1 MENKPNEL
9 AVNIEE
15 EMKASY
21 LDYAMSVIIGR
32 ALPDVRD
39 GLKPVHRRVLY
50 AMQELGNVHNKPHK
64 KSARVVGEVI
74 GKYHPHGEAAV
85 YDTIVRLAQ
94 EFSMREP
101 LVDGQG
107 NFGSIDGDSA
117 AAMRYTEVRMSRLA
131 EQLLADIDKD
141 TVEFQPNYDESLS
154 EPLVLP
160 TRVPNLLLNGASG
173 IAVGMATNI
182 PPHNLGE
189 IIDALLLL
197 LENPRIGL
205 RELIEVVPGPDFP
218 TAGFIHGRHGI
229 AQAYA
234 TGRGVIHMRAKA
246 DFEDTGRDRVA
257 IIVEELP
264 YQVNKAKLIER
275 IAQLVHDK
283 RIDGISD
290 LRDESSREG
299 MRIVIELKRDA
310 TPEIVLNHL
319 FKLTPMQSSFGMNL
333 LAIADGQP
341 RVLSLKEILTLFL
354 DHRREV
360 VRRRT
365 AFELDK
371 AEQRAHILEGL
382 RRALD
387 QLDEIISLI
396 RASSAPA
403 DAREGLMT
411 RFEFSQAQAQAILDM
426 RLQRLTG
433 LERDK
438 IIEEYRN
445 ILKEIARLREILSD
459 ERALRAVIRSEL
471 AEIRDTFANPRRTVI
486 VDEQADLTIEDLIAE
501 EQVIITVTRNGYIK
515 RTSLDVYRSQARGGK
530 GRRGMSTASTEDLI
544 QYVFTASTH
553 SYLLIFTGNGHAY
566 WVKVYEIPS
575 VGAAGK
581 GKPIV
586 NLINIERD
594 DQIADIIA
602 VDDFTA
608 AEYVM
613 TTSRL
618 GYVKKTPL
626 NAFSN
631 PRAVGIIACGVDEGD
646 ELLKVART
654 SGHDNIL
661 LGTRQGKSIR
671 FSERDVR
678 SMGRTA
684 RGVRGLTLRPGDA
697 LVTMC
702 ILRDENG
709 DILSVTEKGYGKR
722 TPLSEYRVQ
731 GRGGFGIINIKTNER
746 TGKVVGVS
754 HVAGPEDLLLVT
766 EKGKIIRQPVEQIR
780 QTASRSTQG
789 VHLIDLDE
797 EDRVSDIGLVP
808 PEEEDDVPSIETN

>member
-1 MENKPNEL
+1 MENNPKEL

-50 AMQELGNVHNKPHK
+50 AMQELNNVHNKPHK

-74 GKYHPHGEAAV
+74 GKYHPHGETAV
-85 YDTIVRLAQ
+85 YDTIVRMAQ

-101 LVDGQG
+101 LIDGQG

-141 TVEFQPNYDESLS
+141 TVEFQPNYDESLR

-189 IIDALLLL
+189 TIDALLLL
-197 LENPRIGL
+197 LENPRAGL
-205 RELIEVVPGPDFP
+205 RELIEVMPGPDFP
-218 TAGFIHGRHGI
+218 TAGFIHGRQGI

-234 TGRGVIHMRAKA
+234 TGRGVIHLRARTS
-246 DFEDTGRDRVA
+246 FEENDRDRIA

-283 RIDGISD
+283 RIEGISD

-310 TPEIVLNHL
+310 TEEIVLNHL
-319 FKLTPMQSSFGMNL
+319 FKLTPMQTSFGINL

-341 RVLSLKEILTLFL
+341 RVLSLREILALFL
-354 DHRREV
+354 EHRKDV

-382 RRALD
+382 RKALD
-387 QLDEIISLI
+387 YLDEIISLI
-396 RASSAPA
+396 RASASPA
-403 DAREGLMT
+403 EARSGLIAQ
-411 RFEFSQAQAQAILDM
+411 FDFSDVQAQAILDM
-426 RLQRLTG
+426 RLQRLTA

-438 IIEEYRN
+438 IIDEYQN

-459 ERALRAVIRSEL
+459 ERALRAVIHGEL
-471 AEIRDTFANPRRTVI
+471 VEIRENFSSPRRTII
-486 VDEQADLTIEDLIAE
+486 VDEQAELTIEDLIVE
-501 EQVIITVTRNGYIK
+501 EQVIITATRNGYIK

-530 GRRGMSTASTEDLI
+530 GRRGMSTASAEDLI
-544 QYVFTASTH
+544 QYLFTASTH
-553 SYLLIFTGNGHAY
+553 SYLLIFTRKGHAY
-566 WVKVYEIPS
+566 WVKVYAIPN
-575 VGAAGK
+575 VGAAGR

-586 NLINIERD
+586 NLINIEKD
-594 DQIADIIA
+594 DQVADIIA
-602 VDDFTA
+602 VDDFSA
-608 AEYVM
+608 DEYVM

-626 NAFSN
+626 AAFSN
-631 PRAVGIIACGVDEGD
+631 PRTVGIIACGVAEDD
-646 ELLKVART
+646 ELLKVERT
-654 SGHDNIL
+654 SGSDHIL
-661 LGTRQGKSIR
+661 LATRNGKAIR
-671 FSERDVR
+671 FSENGVR

-684 RGVRGLTLRPGDA
+684 RGVKGLTLRPGDA
-697 LVTMC
+697 LVAMC
-702 ILRDENG
+702 VLRDDSG

-722 TPLSEYRVQ
+722 TPLTEYRVQ
-731 GRGGFGIINIKTNER
+731 GRGGYGIINIKTGDR
-746 TGKVVGVS
+746 TGQVAGVS
-754 HVAGPEDLLLVT
+754 HVIGPDDLLLVT

-789 VHLIDLDE
+789 VRLIDLDE
-797 EDRVSDIGLVP
+797 DDRVSDIGLVA
-808 PEEEDDVPSIETN
+808 PEEEDDDQRPEED

>member
-1 MENKPNEL
+1 MENNPNEL

-15 EMKASY
+15 EMKSSY

-39 GLKPVHRRVLY
+39 GLKPVHRRVLF

-64 KSARVVGEVI
+64 KSARVVGDVI
-74 GKYHPHGEAAV
+74 GKYHPHGESAV
-85 YDTIVRLAQ
+85 YDTIVRMAQ

-154 EPLVLP
+154 EPVVLP
-160 TRVPNLLLNGASG
+160 TRVPNLLLNGTSG

-189 IIDALLLL
+189 TIDALLLL
-197 LENPRIGL
+197 LDNPRVGL
-205 RELIEVVPGPDFP
+205 HELMEVMPGPDFP

-229 AQAYA
+229 AQAYS
-234 TGRGVIHMRAKA
+234 TGRGVIHIRAKA
-246 DFEDTGRDRVA
+246 DFEDVGRDRTA

-275 IAQLVHDK
+275 VAQLVHDK
-283 RIDGISD
+283 RIEGISD

-319 FKLTPMQSSFGMNL
+319 FKLTPMQSSFGINL

-341 RVLSLKEILTLFL
+341 RVMSLKEILTLFL
-354 DHRREV
+354 DHRRDV
-360 VRRRT
+360 VRRRA

-387 QLDEIISLI
+387 HLDEIIDLI
-396 RASSAPA
+396 RGSGSPA
-403 DAREGLMT
+403 EAREGLMA
-411 RFEFSQAQAQAILDM
+411 RFEFSTVQAQAILDM
-426 RLQRLTG
+426 RLQRLTA

-438 IIEEYRN
+438 ILDEYEK
-445 ILKEIARLREILSD
+445 ILAEIARLREILSD
-459 ERALRAVIRSEL
+459 ERALRAVIHSEL
-471 AEIRDTFANPRRTVI
+471 TEIRETFSNPRRTVI
-486 VDEQADLTIEDLIAE
+486 IDAQAELTIEDLIAE
-501 EQVIITVTRNGYIK
+501 EQVIITATRNGYIK
-515 RTSLDVYRSQARGGK
+515 RTSLDIYRSQARGGK

-544 QYVFTASTH
+544 QYLFTASTH
-553 SYLLIFTGNGHAY
+553 SYLLIFTTSGRVY
-566 WVKVYEIPS
+566 WLKVYEIPN

-581 GKPIV
+581 GRPIV
-586 NLINIERD
+586 NLINIEKD

-608 AEYVM
+608 EGYVV

-618 GYVKKTPL
+618 GHVKKTPL
-626 NAFSN
+626 HAFSN
-631 PRAVGIIACGVDEGD
+631 PRAIGIIACGVDEGD
-646 ELLKVART
+646 ELLKVERT
-654 SGHDNIL
+654 SGRDDIL
-661 LGTRQGKSIR
+661 LCTRKGKAIR
-671 FSERDVR
+671 FSETDVR

-684 RGVRGLTLRPGDA
+684 RGVRGMTLRPGDA

-709 DILSVTEKGYGKR
+709 DILSVTANGYGKR
-722 TPLSEYRVQ
+722 TPLPEYRVQ
-731 GRGGFGIINIKTNER
+731 GRGGYGIINIKAGER
-746 TGKVVGVS
+746 TGEVVGVS
-754 HVAGPEDLLLVT
+754 HVTGPDDLLLVT

-789 VHLIDLDE
+789 VRLIDLRDD
-797 EDRVSDIGLVP
+797 DRVSDIGLVA
-808 PEEEDDVPSIETN
+808 PEEEDDVPIAETD

>member
-1 MENKPNEL
+1 MENNPKEL

-39 GLKPVHRRVLY
+39 GLKPVHRRVLF
-50 AMQELGNVHNKPHK
+50 AMQELNNVHNKPHK

-74 GKYHPHGEAAV
+74 GKYHPHGETAV
-85 YDTIVRLAQ
+85 YDTIVRMAQ

-101 LVDGQG
+101 LIDGQG

-141 TVEFQPNYDESLS
+141 TVEFQPNYDESLR

-189 IIDALLLL
+189 TIDALLLL
-197 LENPRIGL
+197 LENPRAGL
-205 RELIEVVPGPDFP
+205 RELIEVMPGPDFP

-234 TGRGVIHMRAKA
+234 TGRGVIHLRAKTS
-246 DFEDTGRDRVA
+246 FEENGRDRIA

-283 RIDGISD
+283 RIEGISD

-310 TPEIVLNHL
+310 TEEIVLNHL
-319 FKLTPMQSSFGMNL
+319 FKLTPMQTSFGINL

-341 RVLSLKEILTLFL
+341 RVLSLREILALFL
-354 DHRREV
+354 EHRKDV

-382 RRALD
+382 RKALD
-387 QLDEIISLI
+387 YLDEIISLI
-396 RASSAPA
+396 RASASPA
-403 DAREGLMT
+403 EARSGLIAQ
-411 RFEFSQAQAQAILDM
+411 FDFSDAQAQAILDM
-426 RLQRLTG
+426 RLQRLTA

-438 IIEEYRN
+438 IIGEYQN

-459 ERALRAVIRSEL
+459 ERALRAVIHGEL
-471 AEIRDTFANPRRTVI
+471 VEIRENFSSPRRTII
-486 VDEQADLTIEDLIAE
+486 VDEQAELTIEDLIVE
-501 EQVIITVTRNGYIK
+501 EQVIITATRNGYIK

-530 GRRGMSTASTEDLI
+530 GRRGMSTASAEDLI
-544 QYVFTASTH
+544 QYLFTASTH
-553 SYLLIFTGNGHAY
+553 SYLLIFTRKGQAY
-566 WVKVYEIPS
+566 WVKVYAVPN
-575 VGAAGK
+575 VGAAGR

-586 NLINIERD
+586 NLINIEKD
-594 DQIADIIA
+594 DQVADIIA
-602 VDDFTA
+602 VDDFSA
-608 AEYVM
+608 DEYVM

-626 NAFSN
+626 AAFSN
-631 PRAVGIIACGVDEGD
+631 PRTVGIIACGVAEDD
-646 ELLKVART
+646 ELLKVERT
-654 SGHDNIL
+654 SGSDHIL
-661 LGTRQGKSIR
+661 LATRNGKAIR
-671 FSERDVR
+671 FSENGVR

-684 RGVRGLTLRPGDA
+684 RGVKGLTLRPGDA
-697 LVTMC
+697 LVAMC
-702 ILRDENG
+702 VLRDDSG

-722 TPLSEYRVQ
+722 TPLTEYRVQ
-731 GRGGFGIINIKTNER
+731 GRGGYGIINIKTGDR
-746 TGKVVGVS
+746 TGQVAGVS
-754 HVAGPEDLLLVT
+754 HVIGPDDLLLVT

-789 VHLIDLDE
+789 VRLIDLGED
-797 EDRVSDIGLVP
+797 DRVSDIGLVA
-808 PEEEDDVPSIETN
+808 PEEEDDDQRPEED